1 MVSISSPGLA
11 RTTNVIVAA
20 CQKFGVSE
28 KKTEAM
34 HLWFDCSPASNVL
47 LV

>member
-1 MVSISSPGLA
+1 MVSISPPGLV

-20 CQKFGVSE
+20 RQKFGVSE

-34 HLWFDCSPASNVL
+34 HLWFDSSPASNVL
-47 LV
+47 LI